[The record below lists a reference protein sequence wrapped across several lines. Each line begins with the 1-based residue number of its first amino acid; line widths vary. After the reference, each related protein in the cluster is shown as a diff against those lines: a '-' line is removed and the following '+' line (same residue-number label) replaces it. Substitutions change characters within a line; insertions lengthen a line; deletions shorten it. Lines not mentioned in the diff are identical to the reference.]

1 MNLSTELIEDIKL
14 YLSDR
19 ANQNDAQAQTLL
31 QQIETAQNQETE
43 ATPIFYSVPSVGE
56 ELGC

>member
-1 MNLSTELIEDIKL
+1 MNLSTELLEDIKT

-19 ANQNDAQAQTLL
+19 ANQGDKPAQTLL
-31 QQIETAQNQETE
+31 QQIEAAQNRETE
-43 ATPIFYSVPSVGE
+43 STPIFYSVPSVGE

>member
-1 MNLSTELIEDIKL
+1 MNLPIELLEDIKL

-19 ANQNDAQAQTLL
+19 ANQGDEAAQTLL
-31 QQIETAQNQETE
+31 QQIETAQDRETE
-43 ATPIFYSVPSVGE
+43 STPIFYSVPSVGE